1 MNNATVSDTEVS
13 FAASLYEAFRR
24 LRQRCC
30 SFAIAGLSD
39 QEVQAIGASRMDERH
54 AGHFQTSAARSTAE
68 IAGKA
73 EYQSP
78 NSICTTIDPATADD
92 SCSLS
97 GRISRVPFNPGV
109 PLPNPLQPSPTPRML
124 RRIRAAHV

>member
-39 QEVQAIGASRMDERH
+39 QEVQAIGASRMDGRH
-54 AGHFQTSAARSTAE
+54 ADHFQTSAAQRSTAE
-68 IAGKA
+68 I
-73 EYQSP
+73 EYESP

-97 GRISRVPFNPGV
+97 DRISRVPFNPGV
-109 PLPNPLQPSPTPRML
+109 PLPNLLRPSPTL
-124 RRIRAAHV
+124 RRLRRFRAAQ